1 MSHTDDKMNP
11 IHFGSYPA
19 DLWIDRTGLIRIWI
33 TDEILVFVEC
43 AFFECFC
50 CIRFTVDVHKHTR
63 MLWFLSLVI
72 TLTRDIDTANLC
84 RFVCPSIRPLR
95 SGILWKRL
103 NLLSWFFFSPYG
115 SPIIPI
121 LSVSNI
127 FTKFRRGHPCGGA
140 KYRWGIKISRFWTNN
155 SLYLA
160 NDTRYRHSY
169 YRKLIATHMRSIK
182 WCHFQWP
189 WTYPNPVYNIQ
200 RQITQLLLS
209 GVWSIE
215 WFRLQWP

>member
-19 DLWIDRTGLIRIWI
+19 DLRIDRTGLIRIWI

-103 NLLSWFFFSPYG
+103 NLLSWFFFHRTVARSFQFYQYQTSSRNSDGVTPAG
-115 SPIIPI
+115 A
-121 LSVSNI
+121 LN
-127 FTKFRRGHPCGGA
+127 TGG
-140 KYRWGIKISRFWTNN
+140 
-155 SLYLA
+155 
-160 NDTRYRHSY
+160 
-169 YRKLIATHMRSIK
+169 
-182 WCHFQWP
+182 
-189 WTYPNPVYNIQ
+189 V
-200 RQITQLLLS
+200 
-209 GVWSIE
+209 
-215 WFRLQWP
+215 